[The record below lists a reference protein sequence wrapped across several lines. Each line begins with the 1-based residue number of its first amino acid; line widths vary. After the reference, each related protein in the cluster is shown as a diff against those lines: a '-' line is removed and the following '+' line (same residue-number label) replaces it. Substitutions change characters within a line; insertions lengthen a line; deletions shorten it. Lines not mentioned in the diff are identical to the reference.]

1 MCEEG
6 SPPDP
11 SPLKALEGEATSQEG
26 LHVVRLWQHRIRQTS
41 NVERMAVMIASTGDA
56 RNDIRN
62 NNSTA
67 VTKRTSC
74 SIT

>member
-1 MCEEG
+1 MCEER
-6 SPPDP
+6 SLSDP

-26 LHVVRLWQHRIRQTS
+26 LHVVRLWQHRIQQTS
-41 NVERMAVMIASTGDA
+41 NVERMAVMIASTGDD